1 MRLTHAIAATA
12 AALATT
18 ILAAPAAVHA
28 EPSIT
33 QQFAADSGD
42 SCRYGFTD
50 GTLTWRFGPTTSPLP
65 LAGVAVKGRVVD
77 RPLPIDPSVPCRDD
91 GLFSVATFVAASGT
105 REIDREAR
113 RADNSITNFEFALGD
128 TSTVARIDRV
138 VIQVCRF
145 RLSSTAPAYCGRAVE
160 YPVPPI
166 A

>member
-1 MRLTHAIAATA
+1 MRLAHTLA
-12 AALATT
+12 AAAA
-18 ILAAPAAVHA
+18 ILAAILATPTAVHA
-28 EPSIT
+28 ESSIT

-65 LAGVAVKGRVVD
+65 LSGVALKGRVAD
-77 RPLPIDPSVPCRDD
+77 RPLPIDPGTPCLND

-113 RADNSITNFEFALGD
+113 RADNGITTFEFALGD
-128 TSTVARIDRV
+128 PATVSGIDRV

-145 RLSSTAPAYCGRAVE
+145 RLSSTTPAYCGRAVE